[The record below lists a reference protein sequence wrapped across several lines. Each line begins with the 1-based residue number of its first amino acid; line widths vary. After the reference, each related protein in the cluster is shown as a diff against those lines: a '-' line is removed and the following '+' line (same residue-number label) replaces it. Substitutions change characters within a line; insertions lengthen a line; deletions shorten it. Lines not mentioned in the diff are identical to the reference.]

1 MSDLYAEAL
10 STFARLFEEAK
21 QSREVE
27 PNAMTVA
34 TADAQGR
41 PSARTV
47 LLKAFDER
55 GFVFYTH
62 LDSHKGRE
70 LRSNPQAALLF
81 LWRSLR
87 EAGIQVRIEGRV
99 EQVADAEADAY
110 FASRPRMSQIGAWAS
125 QQSKTLATREEF
137 DARVAEVEA
146 RFEGRTC
153 RARKAG
159 AACAWC
165 PTASS
170 SGTARSS
177 ACTSAGAMK
186 AVRKGAGASACCT
199 RDRQRGHDP
208 PGQGGRCGRVGA
220 AASGPVA
227 RCR

>member
-125 QQSKTLATREEF
+125 LQSQTLPDRDTFEQ
-137 DARVAEVEA
+137 RVARYEKEYDGRDVPRPPHWGGYVVEPDMVE
-146 RFEGRTC
+146 FWY
-153 RARKAG
+153 G
-159 AACAWC
+159 AEF
-165 PTASS
+165 
-170 SGTARSS
+170 RLHER
-177 ACTSAGAMK
+177 
-186 AVRKGAGASACCT
+186 VRWS
-199 RDRQRGHDP
+199 RH
-208 PGQGGRCGRVGA
+208 GQTWTHRLLY
-220 AASGPVA
+220 P
-227 RCR
+227 